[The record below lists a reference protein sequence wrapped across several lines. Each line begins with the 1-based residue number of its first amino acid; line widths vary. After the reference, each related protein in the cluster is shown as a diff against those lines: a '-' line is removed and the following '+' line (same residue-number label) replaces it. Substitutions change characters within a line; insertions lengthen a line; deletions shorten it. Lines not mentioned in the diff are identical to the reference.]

1 MVARDHHRRHQGRLK
16 ALKDMP
22 TLHLLSGGAA
32 KGLVSA
38 IEDRFFE
45 QTNMSIDGHFNAV
58 GLMKDQLLAGVPCDV
73 VILTSALITQLT
85 ESCDVTSGSARPLGL
100 VKTGIAVKAGA
111 TLPPLATVAELRQAL
126 LAAGAIYFPDPVK
139 ATAGIHFMKIMRLL
153 GVDTEMA
160 GRLHPHANG
169 AAAMEALAQSSEAH
183 AIGCTQVTEII
194 FAPGV
199 QLAASLPTEFELA
212 TVYTAAVSSRAA
224 QPRAA
229 ATLIELLTSDEAA
242 GLRSAGGFE
251 PLPE

>member
-1 MVARDHHRRHQGRLK
+1 
-16 ALKDMP
+16 MP

-38 IEDRFFE
+38 VQARFLE
-45 QTNMSIDGHFNAV
+45 QSGVEIQGRFDAV
-58 GLMKDQLLAGVPCDV
+58 GMMKDQLLTGAPCDV
-73 VILTSALITQLT
+73 LILTSALITQLT
-85 ESCDVTSGSARPLGL
+85 ESCDVASGSARPLGL
-100 VKTGIAVKAGA
+100 VKTGIAVKDGA
-111 TLPPLATVAELRQAL
+111 TPPPLATVAQLRQAL

-139 ATAGIHFMKIMRLL
+139 ATAGIHFMKVMRLL

-160 GRLHPHANG
+160 GRLHPHPNG
-169 AAAMEALAQSSEAH
+169 AAAMQALAQSSEPN
-183 AIGCTQVTEII
+183 AIGCTQATEII

-199 QLAASLPTEFELA
+199 QLAASLPNEFELA
-212 TVYTAAVSSRAA
+212 TVYTAAVSSRAE

-229 ATLIELLTSDEAA
+229 AALIELLTSEEAA

>member
-1 MVARDHHRRHQGRLK
+1 MT
-16 ALKDMP
+16 

-32 KGLVSA
+32 KGLVTTLG
-38 IEDRFFE
+38 DRFLAQSGMAITGRF
-45 QTNMSIDGHFNAV
+45 DAV
-58 GLMKDQLLAGVPCDV
+58 GKMKEQLLAGAPCDV

-100 VKTGIAVKAGA
+100 VKTGIAVKDGA
-111 TLPPLATVAELRQAL
+111 SVPPLATVAQLRQAL

-139 ATAGIHFMKIMRLL
+139 ATAGIHFMKVMHLL

-160 GRLHPHANG
+160 GRLHPHPNG
-169 AAAMEALAQSSEAH
+169 AAAMHALAQSSEPN
-183 AIGCTQVTEII
+183 AIGCTQATEII

-212 TVYTAAVSSRAA
+212 TVYTAAVSSRAE

-229 ATLIELLTSDEAA
+229 AALIELLTSEEAA

>member
-1 MVARDHHRRHQGRLK
+1 MT
-16 ALKDMP
+16 

-38 IEDRFFE
+38 VKDRFTE
-45 QTNMSIDGHFNAV
+45 QTGLAIEGQFDAV
-58 GLMKDQLLAGVPCDV
+58 GKMKDQLLAGAPCDV

-85 ESCDVTSGSARPLGL
+85 ETCDVASGSARPLGL
-100 VKTGIAVKAGA
+100 VKTGIALKDGA
-111 TLPPLATVAELRQAL
+111 TVPPLATVAQLRQAL
-126 LAAGAIYFPDPVK
+126 LSAGAIYFPDPVK
-139 ATAGIHFMKIMRLL
+139 ATAGIHFMKVMRLL

-160 GRLHPHANG
+160 GRLRPYDNG
-169 AAAMEALAQSSEAH
+169 AAAMQALAQSTEPN
-183 AIGCTQVTEII
+183 AIGCTQATEII

-212 TVYTAAVSSRAA
+212 TVYTAAVSSKAT

-229 ATLIELLTSDEAA
+229 ATLIDLLTSEEAA

>member
-1 MVARDHHRRHQGRLK
+1 MASRPTESFLH
-16 ALKDMP
+16 MP

-38 IEDRFFE
+38 VQQRFQE
-45 QTNMSIDGHFNAV
+45 QTGFDISGRFDAV
-58 GLMKDQLLAGVPCDV
+58 GMMKDQLLAGAPCDV

-85 ESCDVTSGSARPLGL
+85 ESCDVTAGSARPLGL
-100 VKTGIAVKAGA
+100 VKTGIAVKEGA
-111 TLPPLATVAELRQAL
+111 TPPPLGTVAQLRQAL

-139 ATAGIHFMKIMRLL
+139 ATAGIHFMKVMKLL
-153 GVDTEMA
+153 GIDAEVA
-160 GRLHPHANG
+160 GRLRPHPNG
-169 AAAMEALAQSSEAH
+169 TAAMQALAQSDEPG
-183 AIGCTQVTEII
+183 AIGCTQATEII

-199 QLAASLPTEFELA
+199 QLAASLPKEFELA
-212 TVYTAAVSSRAA
+212 TVYTAAVSSKAT

-229 ATLIELLTSDEAA
+229 AALIKLLTSEEAA

>member
-1 MVARDHHRRHQGRLK
+1 
-16 ALKDMP
+16 MP

-38 IEDRFFE
+38 VQDRFAENTGMRIEGQF
-45 QTNMSIDGHFNAV
+45 DAV
-58 GLMKDQLLAGVPCDV
+58 GKMKDQLLAGAPCDV

-85 ESCDVTSGSARPLGL
+85 ESCDLASGSARPLGL
-100 VKTGIAVKAGA
+100 VKTGIALKNGA
-111 TLPPLATVAELRQAL
+111 SMPPLATVAELRQAL
-126 LAAGAIYFPDPVK
+126 LAAGAIYFPDPEK
-139 ATAGIHFMKIMRLL
+139 ATAGIHFMKVMRLL

-160 GRLHPHANG
+160 GRLHPYPNG
-169 AAAMEALAQSSEAH
+169 AAAMQALAQSSEPN
-183 AIGCTQVTEII
+183 AIGCTQATEII

-212 TVYTAAVSSRAA
+212 TVYTAAVSSKAA
-224 QPRAA
+224 EPRAA
-229 ATLIELLTSDEAA
+229 AALIELLTSEEAA

>member
-1 MVARDHHRRHQGRLK
+1 
-16 ALKDMP
+16 MP

-38 IEDRFFE
+38 VQDRFAKQSGIAIEGRF
-45 QTNMSIDGHFNAV
+45 DAV
-58 GLMKDQLLAGVPCDV
+58 GKMKDQLLAGVPCDV

-100 VKTGIAVKAGA
+100 VKTGIAVKDGA
-111 TLPPLATVAELRQAL
+111 TIPPLATVAQFRQAL
-126 LAAGAIYFPDPVK
+126 LAAGAIYFPDPEK
-139 ATAGIHFMKIMRLL
+139 ATAGIHFMKVMRLL

-160 GRLHPHANG
+160 GRLHPYPNG
-169 AAAMEALAQSSEAH
+169 AAAMEALAQSSEPN
-183 AIGCTQVTEII
+183 AIGCTQATEII
-194 FAPGV
+194 VAPGV
-199 QLAASLPTEFELA
+199 RLAASLPPEFELA
-212 TVYTAAVSSRAA
+212 TVYTAAVSSRAT

-229 ATLIELLTSDEAA
+229 AALIELLTSEEAA